1 MLSRRNWGIS
11 SVRSSDAFDSM
22 TSDNALSSVDERIPD
37 DVLPDLLTAL
47 RQQMESDET
56 VFVRHIFERL
66 TGNGY
71 PEDEAL
77 RAMASVLLW
86 EINTMTVTQSPFDL
100 DHYRTELDALSNQDN
115 S

>member
-22 TSDNALSSVDERIPD
+22 TSDDALSSVDERIPD
-37 DVLPDLLTAL
+37 DVLSDLLTAL

-56 VFVRHIFERL
+56 AFVRCTFERL
-66 TGNGY
+66 TAAGCV
-71 PEDEAL
+71 EDEAL
-77 RAMASVLLW
+77 HAMASVLLW
-86 EINTMTVTQSPFDL
+86 EINTMMATQSPFDL
-100 DHYRTELDALSNQDN
+100 DHYRSELDALSFSTN